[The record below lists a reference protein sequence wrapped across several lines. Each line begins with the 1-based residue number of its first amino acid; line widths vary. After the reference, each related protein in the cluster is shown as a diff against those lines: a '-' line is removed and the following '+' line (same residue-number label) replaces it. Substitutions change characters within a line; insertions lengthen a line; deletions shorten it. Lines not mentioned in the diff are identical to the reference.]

1 MIDLQRIEELSL
13 NSSAPPAQLIYDGWL
28 LRLSPGKAKRARS
41 VNAVYPSTLL
51 LDRKIAHCERLYED
65 ADLPMLFRITP
76 FSQPASLEAELE
88 RRGYTKLEET
98 SVQCA
103 PLEKA
108 PPAGGA
114 RQMPLAPWIDAVA
127 ALRGSPSQH
136 REAHLARLER
146 MPLAKRA
153 VALEE
158 GGRVVATGL
167 TVVDAAA
174 TVVAPASAGTV
185 RYDWQAGD
193 TAVPGR
199 YQARFRA
206 DFGGGQVQS
215 FPNAEDFI
223 DVLIAEQVA

>member
-1 MIDLQRIEELSL
+1 VADVEITAGDTRPSL
-13 NSSAPPAQLIYDGWL
+13 A
-28 LRLSPGKAKRARS
+28 
-41 VNAVYPSTLL
+41 STL
-51 LDRKIAHCERLYED
+51 ED
-65 ADLPMLFRITP
+65 GDGVAVSLVGVVEVRFRMR
-76 FSQPASLEAELE
+76 S
-88 RRGYTKLEET
+88 
-98 SVQCA
+98 
-103 PLEKA
+103 
-108 PPAGGA
+108 
-114 RQMPLAPWIDAVA
+114 
-127 ALRGSPSQH
+127 
-136 REAHLARLER
+136 
-146 MPLAKRA
+146 
-153 VALEE
+153 
-158 GGRVVATGL
+158 VATGL